1 LNTTL
6 HNVTHPFTPY
16 CTLHTPHS
24 ATHNAQYI
32 LHTTYLTLHESTL
45 HSVKYHKPLTPHS
58 TVLHTTNSTLLKS
71 SASLHA
77 GKTYQGFANCFFE
90 SAICKFLFFWTTPLI
105 RYTGCLKKNCAVG
118 VLVTEETIFVQFSQ
132 SRCLWNALFFS
143 YFKVYIFSFNVSS
156 LSFWGTTNMLSK
168 ILPFCV

>member
-1 LNTTL
+1 MWLNTTL
-6 HNVTHPFTPY
+6 HNVAHPFTPY

-90 SAICKFLFFWTTPLI
+90 SAICKFLLFWTTPLI
-105 RYTGCLKKNCAVG
+105 RYITNSKYLTGNTMLKNECELHKTSLCAS
-118 VLVTEETIFVQFSQ
+118 LASLFNSNAEFLDKEE
-132 SRCLWNALFFS
+132 W
-143 YFKVYIFSFNVSS
+143 
-156 LSFWGTTNMLSK
+156 
-168 ILPFCV
+168 